1 MAERTWIKSLFTAGA
16 LIRLAIAIGVAVVI
30 WVGISA
36 WIGDRTQITIDQF
49 TSKPVDL
56 LSPQW
61 LHLIAV
67 IPAFYVLRVLSLTD
81 LSILQQVVQST
92 LRSLVIAGLALALSR
107 PT

>member
-1 MAERTWIKSLFTAGA
+1 MAANGNSWIKSLFTAGA
-16 LIRLAIAIGVAVVI
+16 LIRLAIAIGVAVAI
-30 WVGISA
+30 WIGISA

-81 LSILQQVVQST
+81 GPYCGPPDRGGSAINATS
-92 LRSLVIAGLALALSR
+92 
-107 PT
+107 P